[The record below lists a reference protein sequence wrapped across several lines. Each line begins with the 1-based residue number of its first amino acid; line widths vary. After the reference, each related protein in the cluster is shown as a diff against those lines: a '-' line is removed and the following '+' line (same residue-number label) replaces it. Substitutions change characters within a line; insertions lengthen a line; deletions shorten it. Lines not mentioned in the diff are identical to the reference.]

1 MRKVPPGIALMVV
14 MLLLGCASADPMPQS
29 PTYKTSEGRT
39 CATDCQRRY
48 VDCVRVWKYAGSFSS
63 VPTARVN
70 ECRLMLGE
78 CYEFCLEEDKPSSP

>member
-1 MRKVPPGIALMVV
+1 MRNVLPVIAMIFLWVI
-14 MLLLGCASADPMPQS
+14 LGCATSDPMPQA
-29 PTYKTSEGRT
+29 PKYKTSEGRA

-48 VDCVRVWKYAGSFSS
+48 VDCVQAWKYAGSFSS

-78 CYEFCLEEDKPSSP
+78 CYEFCLEEDKPGSP